1 MATLNSFIRSAA
13 AAGRRAERSHQRR
26 TREAARNFKLQQRQ
40 EEISSA
46 AIAVLDYEDYIDV
59 LKSVHKDVSDTVDW
73 SALLKEATPKE
84 PVLSNRNEKE
94 ATATLLAFKP
104 SFFDKIFGASRKKVE
119 KLTRQVDLAKEVDLT
134 DFNTQMREH
143 KESLEEQETLKRISK
158 GILENDI
165 HAYKDAIDYF
175 KPFSEINELGSKM
188 DLEVTAHNATLN
200 LHVNSTSI
208 IPNYV
213 LSQTSTGRLSKK
225 NMSAT
230 KFNELYQD
238 YVCSC
243 ILRVARETLAYL
255 PVNLVVVNAMGDIYN
270 TATGITKEEV
280 IVSIAISPEILNRLN
295 FELIDPSD
303 SMRNFPH
310 NMKFGKTT
318 GFAPVPRMDANN
330 IIK

>member
-26 TREAARNFKLQQRQ
+26 TREAARNFKLQQKQ
-40 EEISSA
+40 EEILSA
-46 AIAVLDYEDYIDV
+46 EIAVLDYEEYIDV

-73 SALLKEATPKE
+73 QALLNEPAPKE
-84 PVLSNRNEKE
+84 PVGSDWNEKQ
-94 ATATLLAFKP
+94 ATSALLSFKP
-104 SFFDKIFGASRKKVE
+104 SFFDKIFGSSRKKFE
-119 KLTRQVDLAKEVDLT
+119 KLTRQIESAKEVDLT
-134 DFNTQMREH
+134 DLNTRMREH
-143 KESLEEQETLKRISK
+143 KEALEQQEKLKGIAKRI
-158 GILENDI
+158 LNNDI

-175 KPFSEINELGSKM
+175 KPFSEISELGSKM
-188 DLEVTAHNATLN
+188 DLDVTAHNATVN
-200 LHVNSTSI
+200 LHVNSISI
-208 IPNYV
+208 IPDYV
-213 LSQTSTGRLSKK
+213 LSQTSTGKLSRK

-243 ILRVARETLAYL
+243 IVRVARETFAHL
-255 PVNLVVVNAMGDIYN
+255 PVNLVVINAMGDIYN

-280 IVSIAISPEILNRLN
+280 IVSVAISPDILNSLN
-295 FELIDPSD
+295 FDLIDPSD
-303 SMRNFPH
+303 SMKNFSH

-318 GFAPVPRMDANN
+318 GFAPVQRMGANN